1 MPDEKRRYGSIALE
15 AVAIV
20 LSILL
25 AFAIDAAWAQRAQR
39 VEARELL
46 TGLQSEFEVHR
57 SELVRFRD
65 RWIGV
70 RAATERLLEL
80 TGSEIAAKPVVMDSL
95 ILAVLNPATFDP
107 RTGTLEAAK
116 GSGQLGLIG
125 SRELRERFSAWDGV
139 VEEVRDNE
147 LAMREFI
154 LSTIVPY
161 MAERGVPLPRAW
173 ALLPNLGL
181 LGERGTSR
189 GWPGGL
195 TPDGEAAQAYASLV
209 SDPEFEILV
218 AARYTWINVEEYD
231 DAIAFVDELL
241 GLIALDLQP

>member
-1 MPDEKRRYGSIALE
+1 MANQKGQFGSIALE

-20 LSILL
+20 MSILL
-25 AFAIDAAWAQRAQR
+25 AFAIDASWEQRAQR

-46 TGLQSEFEVHR
+46 TGLQSEFDVHR

-65 RWIGV
+65 RWVGV
-70 RAATERLLEL
+70 RAATERLLGL
-80 TGSEIAAKPVVMDSL
+80 TGSQIAAEPVVMDTL
-95 ILAVLNPATFDP
+95 LLAVLNPATFDP

-125 SRELRERFSAWDGV
+125 SRELRERLSAWDGV

-161 MAERGVPLPRAW
+161 LAEREVPLARAW

-181 LGERGTSR
+181 LGERGNPR

-195 TPDGEAAQAYASLV
+195 TPDGEAAQVYASLV
-209 SDPEFEILV
+209 RDPQFEVLV

-241 GLIALDLQP
+241 RLIALDLGA

>member
-1 MPDEKRRYGSIALE
+1 MSNRERRVRSIVLE
-15 AVAIV
+15 GVAIV

-25 AFAIDAAWAQRAQR
+25 AFAIDASWAQRGQR

-46 TGLQSEFEVHR
+46 TGLQSEFEVQR

-70 RAATERLLEL
+70 RLAAERLLEL
-80 TGSEIAAKPVVMDSL
+80 TASGATAEPLVMDTL
-95 ILAVLNPATFDP
+95 LLAVLNPATFDP

-116 GSGQLGLIG
+116 GSGQLGLVG
-125 SRELRERFSAWDGV
+125 SRELRDRLSAWDGV

-154 LSTIVPY
+154 LSTVIPY

-173 ALLPNLGL
+173 SLLPNLGL
-181 LGERGTSR
+181 LGERGRSR

-195 TPDGEAAQAYASLV
+195 PSDAEAMQAYASLV
-209 SDPEFEILV
+209 RDPQFEILV

-241 GLIALDLQP
+241 RLIAQDLGD